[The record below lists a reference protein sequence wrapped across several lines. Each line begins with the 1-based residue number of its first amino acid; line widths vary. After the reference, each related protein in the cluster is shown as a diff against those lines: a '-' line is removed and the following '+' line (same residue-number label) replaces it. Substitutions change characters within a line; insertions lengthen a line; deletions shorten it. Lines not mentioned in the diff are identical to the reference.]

1 MTPLRRITGD
11 KPEVTIQLVFLSS
24 QLQLGDLQRSLE
36 QVVHK
41 TTPPVLTFLSY
52 ARFIGAVL
60 KQNFITR
67 SLHSVSL
74 WLQEGLLSFRI
85 NCSSP
90 RTRRFCHSHGKVIF
104 ILFIQVSP
112 PIKSTYSKH
121 ISTLN
126 RTKYLKVE
134 VHPYNSEVKVT
145 VTSMKSLE

>member
-1 MTPLRRITGD
+1 MTVMTPLRRISGD

-52 ARFIGAVL
+52 ARFTSAVL
-60 KQNFITR
+60 KQNFLTR

-74 WLQEGLLSFRI
+74 WLQEGLLSFWI

-104 ILFIQVSP
+104 ILYIQVSP
-112 PIKSTYSKH
+112 PIKST
-121 ISTLN
+121 
-126 RTKYLKVE
+126 
-134 VHPYNSEVKVT
+134 
-145 VTSMKSLE
+145 